1 MATVSLEAID
11 RQIARGFPALRFSPA
26 VEAEFLQEYVANR
39 VKLTPFWAV
48 VGTLIYDAVFIGDAT
63 MMADVFDK
71 LLIVRFGIF
80 TPFAIISVLAV
91 RRWRTALNYE
101 LLSLGIGTLSIL
113 LPMSVAIY
121 SQSPYMFVYQN
132 GNVAAFLFFVI
143 ALRPRFHI
151 VVIGLTLMCGVLLKT
166 AKLNGSFD
174 DITYSGLISFYIT
187 IAIFLALSAYFLEHT
202 DRLNFLNRLR
212 AGLLQQQLEHNAARD
227 ELSGLLNRRS
237 LVQVATDMWKGKTP
251 ATHVCAIMLD
261 IDDFKLY
268 NDVHGHLEGDE
279 CLRTVSQCIRDNAGE
294 KGFAFR
300 YGGEEM
306 LVLLPNTD
314 ADAACAIAEAI
325 RRAIECMNIPHLG
338 KGRGQV
344 TTASLGVAEG
354 LTATV
359 SLEDLLNRADA
370 ALYEAKRSGRNRVC
384 VSGSTQLDLEFAREN

>member
-237 LVQVATDMWKGKTP
+237 LVQVATDMWKGKTAKQNVFAP
-251 ATHVCAIMLD
+251 LCSISMTSSFTTMCTAIWKGMSVCEPSASAFATMPVKKASPSATAARKCSCCCRIPMSTTPVPQQRPSA
-261 IDDFKLY
+261 
-268 NDVHGHLEGDE
+268 
-279 CLRTVSQCIRDNAGE
+279 SQSSA
-294 KGFAFR
+294 
-300 YGGEEM
+300 
-306 LVLLPNTD
+306 
-314 ADAACAIAEAI
+314 
-325 RRAIECMNIPHLG
+325 
-338 KGRGQV
+338 
-344 TTASLGVAEG
+344 
-354 LTATV
+354 
-359 SLEDLLNRADA
+359 
-370 ALYEAKRSGRNRVC
+370 
-384 VSGSTQLDLEFAREN
+384 